1 MLYHSY
7 RDALQVYFRR
17 TNRLTSNRHP
27 PLSSRARWRRS
38 SRCSRTILVLLAS
51 PSAFSTKD
59 DNLDATGKRITS
71 YPASLMISH
80 NVKPLRHVKTAP
92 ILTINNT
99 LLRSMQN
106 TQKVITRL
114 PSSSSF
120 SNLIECDSYL
130 LRFYTYTTGLP
141 SKMVCPR
148 HYQQEKMF
156 LNGHSRQRRSSCLCH
171 AGLSGILWKIFCGK
185 FISLLAIPVNP
196 LMLLT

>member
-1 MLYHSY
+1 
-7 RDALQVYFRR
+7 
-17 TNRLTSNRHP
+17 
-27 PLSSRARWRRS
+27 
-38 SRCSRTILVLLAS
+38 
-51 PSAFSTKD
+51 
-59 DNLDATGKRITS
+59 
-71 YPASLMISH
+71 MISH

-148 HYQQEKMF
+148 HYQQEKMV
-156 LNGHSRQRRSSCLCH
+156 
-171 AGLSGILWKIFCGK
+171 ILGSYVVVVFAMLVFQVFCGK

>member
-1 MLYHSY
+1 
-7 RDALQVYFRR
+7 
-17 TNRLTSNRHP
+17 
-27 PLSSRARWRRS
+27 
-38 SRCSRTILVLLAS
+38 
-51 PSAFSTKD
+51 
-59 DNLDATGKRITS
+59 
-71 YPASLMISH
+71 MISH

-156 LNGHSRQRRSSCLCH
+156 LNGHSRQRSSSCLCH
-171 AGLSGILWKIFCGK
+171 AGLSGILWKIYIATGHSCESSHVTNLVDPLSAVSRGLQLSQSLFRVLNGK
-185 FISLLAIPVNP
+185 VVYIASHRFALH
-196 LMLLT
+196 